1 MSTRRGREER
11 RDGARCVLSRL
22 EKCLRVGFATRHDA
36 RRRGL
41 VTKKK
46 GVDGYKVAL
55 MIKNDTWFWFYF
67 LPIARSLA
75 HARCD
80 GIDMSR
86 ERLGE

>member
-22 EKCLRVGFATRHDA
+22 EKRLRVGFATRHDA

-41 VTKKK
+41 ATTTKN
-46 GVDGYKVAL
+46 KVAL
-55 MIKNDTWFWFYF
+55 MIKKDTWFYF
-67 LPIARSLA
+67 HRAR
-75 HARCD
+75 RD